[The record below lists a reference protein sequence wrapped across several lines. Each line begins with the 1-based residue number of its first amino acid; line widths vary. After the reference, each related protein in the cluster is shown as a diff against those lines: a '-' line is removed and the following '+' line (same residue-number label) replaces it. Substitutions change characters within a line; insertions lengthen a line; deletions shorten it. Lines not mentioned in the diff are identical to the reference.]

1 MNDPRLEV
9 EEGVAVLEPIHETV
23 SDPELRRELFRVVV
37 LGARGELAPPHVSP
51 LLQHRAL
58 WLRRMA
64 FHVLLP
70 RIRLADPGCRTEQ
83 VGEVPDP

>member
-9 EEGVAVLEPIHETV
+9 EEGVAVLERIHETV

-70 RIRLADPGCRTEQ
+70 RIRVADPVRGWENA
-83 VGEVPDP
+83 VEAPDP

>member
-1 MNDPRLEV
+1 M
-9 EEGVAVLEPIHETV
+9 EEGVAVLERIHDSV

-37 LGARGELAPPHVSP
+37 LGARGELAPPHVGP

-70 RIRLADPGCRTEQ
+70 RIRVADPTDRSDLGVEA
-83 VGEVPDP
+83 PDP

>member
-1 MNDPRLEV
+1 MTDPRLGV
-9 EEGVAVLEPIHETV
+9 DEGVGVLERIHETV
-23 SDPELRRELFRVVV
+23 ADPELRRELLRVVI

-58 WLRRMA
+58 WLRHLA

-70 RIRLADPGCRTEQ
+70 RVRMAAPGLRLDPDED
-83 VGEVPDP
+83 EPDP